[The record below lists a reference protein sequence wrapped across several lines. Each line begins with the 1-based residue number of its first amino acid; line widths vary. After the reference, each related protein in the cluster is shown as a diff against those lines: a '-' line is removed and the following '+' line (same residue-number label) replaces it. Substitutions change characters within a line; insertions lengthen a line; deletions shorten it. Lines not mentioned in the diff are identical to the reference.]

1 MKVKSI
7 KGNSPGEIYDEKE
20 IAVFGTTTYRHFSEN
35 GNETEGATLLFLN
48 INPDY
53 FKNSG

>member
-20 IAVFGTTTYRHFSEN
+20 IAVFGATIFCHFSGN
-35 GNETEGATLLFLN
+35 GTGTEGSTLLLLD

-53 FKNSG
+53 FKKSG